1 MIVVGGSASR
11 KLSWEISKELNCR
24 FSQPEIKSF
33 PDGELYVRIPEDLS
47 GEEVI
52 VVQSTPPPQN
62 ENLME
67 LLLLLEAALEQ
78 KPRTLKAV
86 VPYLAYA
93 RQDKIFK
100 KGEALSLKLVSQFIE
115 KAGAEEVVVVD
126 IHERESLSYF
136 SVPVKNVTA
145 ASLLGKYFR
154 GLNLKDPLFLGPD
167 EKAVQQASRAA
178 KELGAAF
185 DSLEKER
192 LSPEVVVTS
201 SKNLRMKDR
210 DAVIIDD
217 IISTGGTIAEA
228 AKILKRS
235 GARRIF
241 AACTHPVLSGNAL
254 EKMKAAGVE
263 AVVGT
268 NTIEN
273 SHSLVSVAPAVVEGL
288 KQGSL
293 EFY

>member
-1 MIVVGGSASR
+1 MIVVGGRASQ
-11 KLSWEISKELNCR
+11 KLSWEIARELNCR
-24 FSQPEIKSF
+24 FSQPEVKSF
-33 PDGELYVRIPEDLS
+33 PDGELYVRIPDDLS

-67 LLLLLEAALEQ
+67 LFLLLEAASEQ
-78 KPRTLKAV
+78 GPRSLKAV

-100 KGEALSLKLVSQFIE
+100 KGEALSLKLISSFIE
-115 KAGAEEVVVVD
+115 KAGAQEVVVVD

-136 SVPVKNVTA
+136 SVPVKNLTA
-145 ASLLGKYFR
+145 APALGRYFR
-154 GLNLKDPLFLGPD
+154 GMNLKDPLFLGPD
-167 EKAVQQASRAA
+167 EKAAKQASLAA
-178 KELGAAF
+178 RELGASY

-192 LSPEVVVTS
+192 LSPELVVTS
-201 SKNLRMKDR
+201 EKRLQVKDR

-217 IISTGGTIAEA
+217 IISTGGTIVEA
-228 AKILKRS
+228 AKILKKS

-241 AACTHPVLSGNAL
+241 AACTHPVLSANAL
-254 EKMKAAGVE
+254 ERMKAAGVE

-273 SHSLVSVAPAVVEGL
+273 SHSLVSVAPIIAEGL
-288 KQGSL
+288 RQSSL
-293 EFY
+293 EVY

>member
-11 KLSWEISKELNCR
+11 KLSWEIARELNCR
-24 FSQPEIKSF
+24 LSQPEVKSF

-47 GEEVI
+47 GEEVV

-67 LLLLLEAALEQ
+67 LFLLLEAASEQ
-78 KPRTLKAV
+78 GVRSLRAV

-100 KGEALSLKLVSQFIE
+100 KGEALSLRLVSKFIE
-115 KAGAEEVVVVD
+115 EAGAEEVVVVD
-126 IHERESLSYF
+126 IHERESLSHF
-136 SVPVKNVTA
+136 SVPVENVTA
-145 ASLLGKYFR
+145 APLLGRYFR
-154 GLNLKDPLFLGPD
+154 GMGLRDPLFLGPD

-178 KELGAAF
+178 RELGASF

-192 LSPEVVVTS
+192 LTPELVVTS
-201 SKNLRMKDR
+201 GKELQVKDR

-228 AKILKRS
+228 AKILKRC

-254 EKMKAAGVE
+254 QKMMDAGVE
-263 AVVGT
+263 RVVGT

-273 SHSLVSVAPAVVEGL
+273 SHSVVSVAPAIVEGL
-288 KQGSL
+288 RQSRLSL
-293 EFY
+293 

>member
-1 MIVVGGSASR
+1 MIVIGGSASR
-11 KLSWEISKELNCR
+11 KLSWEIAKELNCK
-24 FSQPEIKSF
+24 FSQPEVKSF
-33 PDGELYVRIPEDLS
+33 PDGELYVRIPDDLS
-47 GEEVI
+47 GEEVVI
-52 VVQSTPPPQN
+52 VQSTPPPQN

-67 LLLLLEAALEQ
+67 LFLLLEAASEQ
-78 KPRTLKAV
+78 GPKSLKAV

-100 KGEALSLKLVSQFIE
+100 KGEALSLKLISSFIE
-115 KAGAEEVVVVD
+115 EAGAEELVVVD

-136 SVPVKNVTA
+136 SIPVKNVTA
-145 ASLLGKYFR
+145 APLLGRYFK
-154 GLNLKDPLFLGPD
+154 GMGLKDPLFLGPD
-167 EKAVQQASRAA
+167 EKAAQQASRAA
-178 KELGAAF
+178 KELGASF

-192 LSPEVVVTS
+192 ITPELVVTS
-201 SKNLRMKDR
+201 SKELRVKDR

-228 AKILKRS
+228 AKILKKE

-263 AVVGT
+263 GVVGT

-273 SHSLVSVAPAVVEGL
+273 SHIFVSVAPVIVEGL
-288 KQGSL
+288 RQSVL
-293 EFY
+293 L

>member
-1 MIVVGGSASR
+1 MMVVGGSASR
-11 KLSWEISKELNCR
+11 KLSWEIARELNCR
-24 FSQPEIKSF
+24 LSQPEIKSF

-78 KPRTLKAV
+78 KPRTLRAV

-100 KGEALSLKLVSQFIE
+100 RGEALSFKLVSQCIE

-126 IHERESLSYF
+126 IHERESLSHF

-145 ASLLGKYFR
+145 APLLGRYFK

-178 KELGAAF
+178 KELGASF
-185 DSLEKER
+185 DSLQKER

-201 SKNLRMKDR
+201 GKDLRMRDR

-228 AKILKRS
+228 AKILKKS

-273 SHSLVSVAPAVVEGL
+273 SHSLVSVAPVIVDGL
-288 KQGSL
+288 RQGSL